1 MQEEI
6 LCYVGVSNINT
17 VNIKDQTYDEI
28 DESLRE
34 TAWCVFGSGF
44 LASLDVLFFRRVS
57 GRTLVAAV
65 KMRLAQKCPVAQKVR
80 RVLSSEFSVRP
91 QVQGAGASG

>member
-34 TAWCVFGSGF
+34 TAWCVFGLRLLGLSCPLLTCFFSG
-44 LASLDVLFFRRVS
+44 ASP
-57 GRTLVAAV
+57 A
-65 KMRLAQKCPVAQKVR
+65 
-80 RVLSSEFSVRP
+80 VLSSRLSKCVSRKNVPSRKKSGECFRLNRFSVR
-91 QVQGAGASG
+91 S

>member
-1 MQEEI
+1 MVLQEEI

-34 TAWCVFGSGF
+34 TAWCVFGLRLLGLSCPLLTCFFPARLRPYSRRGCQN
-44 LASLDVLFFRRVS
+44 ASPTKMSRRAKSPESAFV
-57 GRTLVAAV
+57 
-65 KMRLAQKCPVAQKVR
+65 
-80 RVLSSEFSVRP
+80 
-91 QVQGAGASG
+91 

>member
-1 MQEEI
+1 MVLQEEI

-34 TAWCVFGSGF
+34 TAWCVFWAP
-44 LASLDVLFFRRVS
+44 AS
-57 GRTLVAAV
+57 
-65 KMRLAQKCPVAQKVR
+65 
-80 RVLSSEFSVRP
+80 
-91 QVQGAGASG
+91 

>member
-44 LASLDVLFFRRVS
+44 LASL
-57 GRTLVAAV
+57 
-65 KMRLAQKCPVAQKVR
+65 
-80 RVLSSEFSVRP
+80 VLS
-91 QVQGAGASG
+91 